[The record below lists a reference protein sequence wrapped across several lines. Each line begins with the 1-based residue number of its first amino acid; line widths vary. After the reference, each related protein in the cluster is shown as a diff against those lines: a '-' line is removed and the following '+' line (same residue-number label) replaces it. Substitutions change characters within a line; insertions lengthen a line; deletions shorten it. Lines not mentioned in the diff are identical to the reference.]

1 MVLSLNTSIADICHN
16 HTTGGGVIFFEL
28 VYVLA
33 KTTQNFGL
41 LWPILTILLQI
52 YALFVVLFTGL
63 NNAVAYQKGQLS
75 GMSDDIIARVMEY
88 LILFMEP

>member
-1 MVLSLNTSIADICHN
+1 MRQLDQKQQPQSV
-16 HTTGGGVIFFEL
+16 
-28 VYVLA
+28 
-33 KTTQNFGL
+33 QNS
-41 LWPILTILLQI
+41 
-52 YALFVVLFTGL
+52 ALFVVLFTGL

>member
-1 MVLSLNTSIADICHN
+1 MV
-16 HTTGGGVIFFEL
+16 VYFFQAGAL
-28 VYVLA
+28 FCIDNA
-33 KTTQNFGL
+33 KF
-41 LWPILTILLQI
+41 WPILTILLQI